1 MISSWLSDILI
12 VLQVVVGLDI
22 VLKHLREITAFNS
35 TCLQMT
41 RKNRKKEISMSS
53 SACAQSKKKNL
64 TFTTVLQIN
73 FMSGSHFL
81 NFSCVIFLS
90 KQCNSSTSIALLLGV
105 GAFFF

>member
-12 VLQVVVGLDI
+12 VLRAVVGLDI

-53 SACAQSKKKNL
+53 SACAQSNQKHYANL
-64 TFTTVLQIN
+64 TCTTNKL
-73 FMSGSHFL
+73 
-81 NFSCVIFLS
+81 
-90 KQCNSSTSIALLLGV
+90 
-105 GAFFF
+105 